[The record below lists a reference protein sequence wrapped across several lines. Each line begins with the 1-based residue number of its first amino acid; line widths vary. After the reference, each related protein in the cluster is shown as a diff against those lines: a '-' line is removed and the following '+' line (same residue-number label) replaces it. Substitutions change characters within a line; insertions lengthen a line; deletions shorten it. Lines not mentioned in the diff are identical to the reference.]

1 MPDSTARSSME
12 RFFFNLRLL
21 ILLPTRVEI
30 SSLVLIGEA
39 KLYADVGINNGKYA
53 IAQNCCV

>member
-1 MPDSTARSSME
+1 ME